1 MKIKDDKYKG
11 RDKNMKKVYKIL
23 IIAGCAAVAAVIMFV
38 NVSSGDP
45 PSPVTALQ
53 VTQEEQPSDS
63 QPMITAMPES
73 TGMPPADSAS
83 PSSSEATGDA
93 PTASI
98 QTSPKPSSPASKES
112 ETNSSASSG
121 VDTSTGST
129 STLSPTTAPTP
140 QPTATST
147 PTPAASPTGAP
158 TPCPSG
164 DEQQTIDDTRDW
176 IEDNQPTPAPPDPDL
191 PGIGNW

>member
-1 MKIKDDKYKG
+1 
-11 RDKNMKKVYKIL
+11 MKKIYKIL
-23 IIAGCAAVAAVIMFV
+23 IMAGCAAVAVVIIFV

-45 PSPVTALQ
+45 SSPVTALQ

-63 QPMITAMPES
+63 QPAVKVTPES
-73 TGMPPADSAS
+73 TGKPPAASMAPS
-83 PSSSEATGDA
+83 PSEAAGDA
-93 PTASI
+93 PTASV
-98 QTSPKPSSPASKES
+98 QESPKPSSPASKES
-112 ETNSSASSG
+112 ETNSNASSG

-129 STLSPTTAPTP
+129 PTPSPTTAPTP
-140 QPTATST
+140 QPTATPT
-147 PTPAASPTGAP
+147 PTPAAAPTGAP

-191 PGIGNW
+191 PGIGDW